1 MLVDSHPLCV
11 CAHLHSYSTCRVSLL
26 YKMEENN
33 ERTLTQARAQ
43 ESDSRHRNP
52 AHGQS
57 SATIREKVS
66 KQAGKRARSAERV
79 LEEADTEAQ
88 TSAAAT
94 VNPEPAEATGEVGNA
109 EQSSGQAA
117 LDTH

>member
-1 MLVDSHPLCV
+1 MCV
-11 CAHLHSYSTCRVSLL
+11 LTCIATPPVEYL
-26 YKMEENN
+26 YKMEAAN

-43 ESDSRHRNP
+43 ELSSRHRNP

-88 TSAAAT
+88 SSAAAT
-94 VNPEPAEATGEVGNA
+94 VNPEPAEATREVGNA